1 MRHQNVALLLL
12 LLLLLPLSCQPGR
25 DPAGK
30 YRATDPSNGGKAI
43 QLELK
48 SDGKGSW
55 KMGPDEVSFTWE
67 DRGAEVWLHLKVGGV
82 IRGRIG
88 TDGSISISLPDAGN
102 FRFQRVAS

>member
-1 MRHQNVALLLL
+1 MRHQSVALFLLLL
-12 LLLLLPLSCQPGR
+12 LCTLSCQPVR

-30 YRATDPSNGGKAI
+30 YRAVDPGSGGQAV

-55 KMGPDEVSFTWE
+55 KMGADEVSLTWE
-67 DRGAEVWLHLKVGGV
+67 NRGEEVWLHLKVGGV

-88 TDGSISISLPDAGN
+88 TDGAISISLPDAGN
-102 FRFQRVAS
+102 LRFQRVAS